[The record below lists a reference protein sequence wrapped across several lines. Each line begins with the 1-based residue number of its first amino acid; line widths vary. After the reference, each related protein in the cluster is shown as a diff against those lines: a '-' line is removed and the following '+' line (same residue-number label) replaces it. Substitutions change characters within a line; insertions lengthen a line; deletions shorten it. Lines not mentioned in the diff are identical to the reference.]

1 MVLSRFP
8 LAKLQNIDKAEENPE
23 GLHGHIDFATLNLL
37 KDEREGEDEDVEKDE
52 SYSAYDQHILYY
64 FGQVDLLDALYEFAL
79 DDFKL
84 IFVGVVLNRPAIHAV
99 EAQLL
104 QEELDEVA
112 DPDYPVDAVGLS
124 RLAGVGEQEW
134 CFGGWFFGKILFPP
148 SAAGDELGVGHVS
161 NGMRARL
168 VFPGIVVDGGW
179 NFEGE
184 VQGRG
189 RLRGNYLLGL
199 DVLSVG

>member
-124 RLAGVGEQEW
+124 RLAGVGEQE
-134 CFGGWFFGKILFPP
+134 
-148 SAAGDELGVGHVS
+148 
-161 NGMRARL
+161 
-168 VFPGIVVDGGW
+168 
-179 NFEGE
+179 
-184 VQGRG
+184 
-189 RLRGNYLLGL
+189 
-199 DVLSVG
+199 